1 MSQPSQRGATTR
13 TVDQPCAEPA
23 GLTALPRNSEPIDPI
38 GRRSPRGLPCH
49 VHDPDLWFAES
60 PGDIDRAKA
69 LCATCP
75 VRRECL
81 AGALRRS
88 EPCGVWGGEIVQ
100 RGQVIPFK
108 RGRGRPRIHFPAA
121 GDVDS
126 PLCRR
131 RGRGRE
137 WRAAARGAAAGRAD
151 PDPTCHPR
159 FHPAGD
165 APSLSPAPPKQSGAD
180 ARPPMGIEERPAHGS
195 SDV

>member
-23 GLTALPRNSEPIDPI
+23 GLTVLPRNSEPIDPI
-38 GRRSPRGLPCH
+38 GRRSPHRLPCQ

-81 AGALRRS
+81 AGALRRA

-100 RGQVIPFK
+100 HGQVIPFK
-108 RGRGRPRIHFPAA
+108 RGRGRPRIHFPPA
-121 GDVDS
+121 GDANS
-126 PLCRR
+126 LCRR
-131 RGRGRE
+131 RGRGGE
-137 WRAAARGAAAGRAD
+137 WRAAARGTAAGRAD

-165 APSLSPAPPKQSGAD
+165 AHP
-180 ARPPMGIEERPAHGS
+180 
-195 SDV
+195 